1 MTVKKL
7 IEVDITDRGDGK
19 IPAWSAADSTHEYVA
34 PLTNPMD
41 GAGQMIKGGASGAAT
56 KLDATPSGKVPT
68 GTGTDVA
75 MAYPPGYELAYA
87 QVTSDFTSAT
97 ACGAGADT
105 VVTAGSFTAD
115 GGPYIFEFSS
125 YAVEPSA
132 TASRNLQIMLYEDGV
147 LVGLMAYVQTPA
159 TGTMRVSATPRKR
172 YTPSAGS
179 HTYSIRA
186 CHSGGAGKI
195 YANAGA
201 PAYLRITKA

>member
-7 IEVDITDRGDGK
+7 IEIDPTDRDDGK
-19 IPAWSAADSTHEYVA
+19 IPAWSDADATHVYVA

-41 GAGQMIKGGASGAAT
+41 GVGQMIKGGASGAAT
-56 KLDATPSGKVPT
+56 KLDATGSGKVPT
-68 GTGTDVA
+68 GTGSDVA

-87 QVTSDFTSAT
+87 AITTDFTST
-97 ACGAGADT
+97 QACASVDTVITAGA
-105 VVTAGSFTAD
+105 FTAD
-115 GGPYIFEFSS
+115 GGAYMFEFYS

-132 TASRNLQIMLYEDGV
+132 TAGRNIQIMLYEDGS

-159 TGTMRVSATPRKR
+159 TGTMRVPATARKK

-179 HTYSIRA
+179 HTYTIRA

-201 PAYLRITKA
+201 PSYLRITKA